1 VWTALEVSVKS
12 ASVLAIVILSLI
24 AIGHLLRLLFGIT
37 VVVGGLTIPM
47 WVSVLG
53 VIFFAAVAI
62 FLWRETSGPTRG
74 S

>member
-1 VWTALEVSVKS
+1 MWTALEVSVKS

-37 VVVGGLTIPM
+37 VVVGGLTIPL

-53 VIFFAAVAI
+53 FIFFAAVAI
-62 FLWRETSGPTRG
+62 FLWRETRGPTRG

>member
-1 VWTALEVSVKS
+1 MKS

-62 FLWRETSGPTRG
+62 VLWRETSGPRRG